1 MKIEFEYNDILSK
14 LYDAGY
20 STSRIRKERVF
31 AEKTLQ
37 NIRENKDIKLST
49 IIKVSLITNIPID
62 DLIIVNK

>member
-1 MKIEFEYNDILSK
+1 MNVKFEYNDVLSK

-49 IIKVSLITNIPID
+49 IIKISLITNTPID
-62 DLIIVNK
+62 NLIIVNK